1 MYTITFNLASGTRA
15 LGFETRQPGAV
26 VTVRPSHWFV
36 AGGTGEGLLRRVGKR
51 SRLVGGATT
60 ISILHHPLVHHQHAR
75 EAWLKMRIS
84 SSKMILLVL
93 VCGSV

>member
-1 MYTITFNLASGTRA
+1 
-15 LGFETRQPGAV
+15 
-26 VTVRPSHWFV
+26 VTVRPAHWFV
-36 AGGTGEGLLRRVGKR
+36 AGGTGERLLRRVGKR
-51 SRLVGGATT
+51 SRLVGGATS

-75 EAWLKMRIS
+75 EAWLRMRI